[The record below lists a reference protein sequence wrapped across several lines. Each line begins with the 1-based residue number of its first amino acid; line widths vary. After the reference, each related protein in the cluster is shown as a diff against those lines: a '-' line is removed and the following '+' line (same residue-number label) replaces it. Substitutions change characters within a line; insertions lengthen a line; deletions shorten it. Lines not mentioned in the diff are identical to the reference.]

1 MLNDLML
8 IDLVFNDLM
17 SESGAILVQLVVAQG
32 DVHIYE
38 EKVSSDFY
46 ISRLLDDQVLYHRTR
61 D

>member
-8 IDLVFNDLM
+8 IDLMFNDLM

-38 EKVSSDFY
+38 EKDGFF
-46 ISRLLDDQVLYHRTR
+46 RFLHQ
-61 D
+61 